1 MNDEEIKPV
10 TVCPNGKTARQ
21 IAEEL
26 WNGPA
31 QDMVDVADVARV
43 YANKMNAIPNAA
55 KEDLINKPNHYRTGK
70 VECIDCIESVVS
82 LYSGEFAFLAG
93 QVVKYL
99 YRANSKGTFTQDL
112 KKAQYY
118 MNRLV
123 KLADKRFIK

>member
-1 MNDEEIKPV
+1 MTDEEVKPV
-10 TVCPNGKTARQ
+10 VVCPNGKSPEQ
-21 IAEEL
+21 IIEEL
-26 WNGPA
+26 
-31 QDMVDVADVARV
+31 
-43 YANKMNAIPNAA
+43 YINKMNAIPEAA

-70 VECIDCIESVVS
+70 VECIDCIASVVS
-82 LYSGEFAFLAG
+82 LYNGEFAFLAG

-123 KLADKRFIK
+123 KLADKRFVK